1 MGYPEVER
9 RESLPAAAP
18 RERGSQ
24 GCGCRGAP
32 ARAGEGNSC
41 RLFLGFFGLSLAL
54 HLLTL
59 CCYLELRSELRRERG
74 AESRLGGLGAPGTS
88 GTLSSPSSLDPVGP
102 ITRHLGQP
110 SVQQPLELGEST
122 LPPDSQDRHQM
133 AMLNFF
139 FPDEKSYSEEESR
152 RVRRNKRSK
161 SSEGT
166 DGPVKSKKKGK
177 KAGPP
182 GPNGP
187 PGPPGPPGP
196 QGPPGIPGIPG
207 IPGTTVMGP
216 PGPPGPPGPQ
226 GPPGLQGPSGA
237 ADKAG
242 TRENQPA
249 VVHLQGQ
256 GSAIQVKNDLSGG
269 VLNDWSRITMN
280 PKVFKLHPRSG
291 ELEVLVDGTYFI
303 YSQVEV
309 YYINFTDFA
318 SYEVVVDEKPFLQC
332 TRSIE
337 TGKTNYNTCYTAGV
351 CLLKARQKI
360 AVKMVHAD
368 ISINMSKHTTFFG
381 AIRLGEAPAS

>member
-1 MGYPEVER
+1 MKRHILKRKVGVF
-9 RESLPAAAP
+9 AAIKEAKVVKEQMVLLKTRK
-18 RERGSQ
+18 RERKQ
-24 GCGCRGAP
+24 GPLGPMAP
-32 ARAGEGNSC
+32 QDLQDLQDPRDPQGFQE
-41 RLFLGFFGLSLAL
+41 FLGFQEQLLWDHLAL
-54 HLLTL
+54 LALLVL
-59 CCYLELRSELRRERG
+59 K
-74 AESRLGGLGAPGTS
+74 
-88 GTLSSPSSLDPVGP
+88 DP
-102 ITRHLGQP
+102 L
-110 SVQQPLELGEST
+110 
-122 LPPDSQDRHQM
+122 
-133 AMLNFF
+133 A
-139 FPDEKSYSEEESR
+139 
-152 RVRRNKRSK
+152 SK
-161 SSEGT
+161 
-166 DGPVKSKKKGK
+166 D
-177 KAGPP
+177 
-182 GPNGP
+182 
-187 PGPPGPPGP
+187 
-196 QGPPGIPGIPG
+196 
-207 IPGTTVMGP
+207 
-216 PGPPGPPGPQ
+216 
-226 GPPGLQGPSGA
+226 LL
-237 ADKAG
+237 
-242 TRENQPA
+242 PA

-256 GSAIQVKNDLSGG
+256 GSAIQVKNGG

>member
-1 MGYPEVER
+1 MLSVNDNKCNT
-9 RESLPAAAP
+9 ES
-18 RERGSQ
+18 
-24 GCGCRGAP
+24 C
-32 ARAGEGNSC
+32 
-41 RLFLGFFGLSLAL
+41 LS
-54 HLLTL
+54 
-59 CCYLELRSELRRERG
+59 
-74 AESRLGGLGAPGTS
+74 
-88 GTLSSPSSLDPVGP
+88 
-102 ITRHLGQP
+102 
-110 SVQQPLELGEST
+110 
-122 LPPDSQDRHQM
+122 
-133 AMLNFF
+133 
-139 FPDEKSYSEEESR
+139 
-152 RVRRNKRSK
+152 
-161 SSEGT
+161 
-166 DGPVKSKKKGK
+166 GK

-242 TRENQPA
+242 PRENQPA

>member
-1 MGYPEVER
+1 M
-9 RESLPAAAP
+9 SLQSLAAAQSVRVP
-18 RERGSQ
+18 KNRRLAWIPFRPASRQPGVLLAVSLWKATRGVPELFSVAKPEDLWRELKW
-24 GCGCRGAP
+24 P
-32 ARAGEGNSC
+32 LL
-41 RLFLGFFGLSLAL
+41 LFQVALLSFF
-54 HLLTL
+54 
-59 CCYLELRSELRRERG
+59 
-74 AESRLGGLGAPGTS
+74 
-88 GTLSSPSSLDPVGP
+88 
-102 ITRHLGQP
+102 
-110 SVQQPLELGEST
+110 
-122 LPPDSQDRHQM
+122 PPDERPR
-133 AMLNFF
+133 FG
-139 FPDEKSYSEEESR
+139 EESH

-161 SSEGT
+161 NSEGSEEASLP
-166 DGPVKSKKKGK
+166 DLNPPSSAIAQRLSFAKARKQALQDPLAPRGPQDL
-177 KAGPP
+177 P
-182 GPNGP
+182 GPKA
-187 PGPPGPPGP
+187 
-196 QGPPGIPGIPG
+196 PPGIPGIPG

-226 GPPGLQGPSGA
+226 GPAGLQGPSGTTDRA
-237 ADKAG
+237 TG
-242 TRENQPA
+242 PSREAQPA

-280 PKVFKLHPRSG
+280 PRVFKLHMRTG
-291 ELEVLVDGTYFI
+291 ELEVLVDGTYFV

-337 TGKTNYNTCYTAGV
+337 TGKTNFNTCYTAGV

-381 AIRLGEAPAS
+381 AIRLGDGPAS

>member
-9 RESLPAAAP
+9 REPLPAAAP

-74 AESRLGGLGAPGTS
+74 AESRLGGSGTPGTP
-88 GTLSSPSSLDPVGP
+88 GTLNSPGGLDPDGP

-110 SVQQPLELGEST
+110 SPQQQPLEPGEIT
-122 LPPDSQDRHQM
+122 LPPDFQNRHQM
-133 AMLNFF
+133 ALLNFF
-139 FPDEKSYSEEESR
+139 FPDEKSYSEEESK

-161 SSEGT
+161 SSEGA

-291 ELEVLVDGTYFI
+291 ELEV
-303 YSQVEV
+303 

-381 AIRLGEAPAS
+381 AIRLGEAPVS